1 MRDAAEKAIC
11 AIKRLSSDVGIPAGL
26 VALGKRYGKDVKVK
40 DIAIMTKNAQKDA
53 CGLTNPRCPTDAD
66 VAAIYEAAM

>member
-1 MRDAAEKAIC
+1 M
-11 AIKRLSSDVGIPAGL
+11 GIPAGL
-26 VALGKRYGKDVKVK
+26 VALGKRYGKDVKAK